1 MSQKMLFILASHIQ
15 GPHSL
20 KFHPEILSQNWH
32 MTPDDL
38 HHYCFVLEE
47 SFNVSEL
54 FIKKIGLK
62 TVAGKCTGL
71 VIHTQL

>member
-1 MSQKMLFILASHIQ
+1 MLFTLENHIQ
-15 GPHSL
+15 ESHFL
-20 KFHPEILSQNWH
+20 KFHPEILCPNWH
-32 MTPDDL
+32 MTPVDL
-38 HHYCFVLEE
+38 HHYCYALEE

-62 TVAGKCTGL
+62 PVAGKCTGL